1 MLQKELQQA
10 QEAAADKET
19 RVNELSAESAR
30 LKGQVT
36 RLEKELAT
44 TKKQKKTAGE
54 MSKALTACSGDE

>member
-1 MLQKELQQA
+1 M
-10 QEAAADKET
+10 
-19 RVNELSAESAR
+19 NELSAESAR

-54 MSKALTACSGDE
+54 MSKALTACSGDV